1 MIPFSKKVVY
11 IMLTLAAVLLC
22 FSGCMSSAAEVPT
35 VPSATEIIE
44 LPIPTQAE
52 ETASPAETDPYAG
65 VEALTIVVT
74 AEDISQLE
82 NYTDLQTLDLTG
94 SSCYDAILTYI
105 AAHPEVDVTYN
116 VAVGNARI
124 SSKDAEITL
133 NPDDFT
139 FDLMLENL
147 IYLPKLARIHFANVD
162 LTAGQVALLR
172 ETFPELELEYSVEL
186 LGETYGPDT
195 TELNLSSL
203 KSGDVEAVCE
213 KLGLLT
219 NLTTVELMPG
229 SARTALTLEDV
240 AKLQD
245 AAPTATFHYE
255 FTLFGKNVSTTDEE
269 IKYLNENIGNEGE
282 KEIRRALAVLDNC
295 KRFVLENCGI
305 DSEILAKI
313 REDFRDGPKVVWRI
327 YFGQYNKYSALTDAE
342 TIRAVYNVFDDTIAD
357 LKYCEDVKY
366 MDIGHNEYLTDL
378 SFIGYMPNIEVLIAS
393 GCAASE
399 LTGFENCKKLT
410 WLELAY
416 ATYLADIEPLAGCES
431 LKYLNLS
438 YTKVKDYMPLDGL
451 PLERFV
457 CLSPKASVSEQE
469 IFLKIH
475 DECLT
480 RFYGSQPYGYGWRY
494 DDNGMTF
501 NKYYEE
507 VVRKAF
513 NYDYLETL
521 LPKDDT

>member
-1 MIPFSKKVVY
+1 MISSLKKAVY
-11 IMLTLAAVLLC
+11 IMLTLSIPLLC
-22 FSGCMSSAAEVPT
+22 FSGCMSAAVEVPT
-35 VPSATEIIE
+35 VPPATEIIE
-44 LPIPTQAE
+44 LPMPTQ
-52 ETASPAETDPYAG
+52 TDAAPDPFAG
-65 VEALTIVVT
+65 VESLSIVVT
-74 AEDISQLE
+74 AEDIAQLE
-82 NYTDLQTLDLTG
+82 DYHDLKELDLTG
-94 SSCYDAILTYI
+94 SSCYDAIVQYI
-105 AAHPEVDVTYN
+105 AAHPEVDVTYR
-116 VAVGNARI
+116 VAVGSTGV
-124 SSKDAEITL
+124 SSKDTDITL
-133 NPDDFT
+133 NPSDFD

-147 IYLPKLARIHFANVD
+147 VYLPQLARIHFTDVT
-162 LTAGQVALLR
+162 LTAEQVASLHKAY
-172 ETFPELELEYSVEL
+172 PQLELEYSVEL
-186 LGETYGPDT
+186 LGKTYGLDT
-195 TELNLSSL
+195 TELDLSSM
-203 KSGDVEAVCE
+203 KSGDVQAAAE

-219 NLTTVELMPG
+219 NLTSVELMP
-229 SARTALTLEDV
+229 STLTLEDV
-240 AKLQD
+240 AQLQD

-255 FTLFGKNVSTTDEE
+255 FTLFGKTLSTTDEE
-269 IKYLNENIGNEGE
+269 VHYQKHSIGNEGE
-282 KEIRRALAVLDNC
+282 AELRKALAVMDNC

-305 DSEILAKI
+305 DNDILAQM

-327 YFGQYNKYSALTDAE
+327 YFGEYNKYTALTDAE
-342 TIRAVYNVFDDTIAD
+342 TIRAVYNVFDDTVAD
-357 LKYCEDVKY
+357 LKYCEDVRY

-393 GCAASE
+393 GCAASD
-399 LTGFENCKKLT
+399 LSGFENCKKLT

-416 ATYLADIEPLAGCES
+416 ATYLANIEPLAGCEG

-457 CLSPKASVSEQE
+457 CLSPKAAVSEQE

-475 DECLT
+475 EDCLT

-521 LPKDDT
+521 LPKDNK